1 MCRDPLRCIVPPH
14 VLTYLVEHGKDTER
28 ARELKT
34 LTTDFDAR
42 AARIQNAKQRAMGP
56 LEGADVLA
64 TIDPPGPNRI
74 IRNADHHWSVT
85 LVRVSGFES
94 LLRHR
99 GSQRLLEG
107 PPARSPGRR
116 GAPAG
121 RVSRGRRGA
130 ARTGSALLARARP
143 ERVPM

>member
-1 MCRDPLRCIVPPH
+1 MCRDPLRCIVPPY

-85 LVRVSGFES
+85 LVRVSGV
-94 LLRHR
+94 RVP
-99 GSQRLLEG
+99 
-107 PPARSPGRR
+107 PPASRK
-116 GAPAG
+116 PA
-121 RVSRGRRGA
+121 V
-130 ARTGSALLARARP
+130 ARQATRAVAR
-143 ERVPM
+143 